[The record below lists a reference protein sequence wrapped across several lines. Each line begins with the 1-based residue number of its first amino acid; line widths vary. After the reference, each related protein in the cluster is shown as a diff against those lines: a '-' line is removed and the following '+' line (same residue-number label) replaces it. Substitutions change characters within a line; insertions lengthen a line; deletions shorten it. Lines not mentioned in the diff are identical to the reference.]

1 MDGGITVPGFT
12 EGGRLDVKK
21 SHIYLGGAPPHSP
34 YLPPEATLYKTPFRG
49 CIHSLQ
55 IWNNKVRKLYILTSS
70 IFVFRS
76 KMLGLVPQDLVVKL
90 ILQVK
95 SMFMM
100 WSISTVWN
108 NVNDHGRN
116 EGHQRSAKY
125 V

>member
-1 MDGGITVPGFT
+1 
-12 EGGRLDVKK
+12 
-21 SHIYLGGAPPHSP
+21 
-34 YLPPEATLYKTPFRG
+34 
-49 CIHSLQ
+49 
-55 IWNNKVRKLYILTSS
+55 
-70 IFVFRS
+70 
-76 KMLGLVPQDLVVKL
+76 MLGLVPQDLVVKL